1 MITVHLIANAHL
13 DPIWLWPWQAGL
25 DAALATCRSACDRL
39 DAHPDLICT
48 RGEASVYHQIER
60 IDLQLFQRIRKLMS
74 EERWSIVNGWWI
86 QPDCN
91 LPSGFAMRK
100 QIDLGRRYFRDR
112 FGQFPRVAYNVD
124 TFGHAATLPGLLR
137 EAGQDRCVMMR
148 PQEHEMKLPARL
160 FRWRGYDNG
169 PEVVTF
175 RIASAYNS
183 THGMTA
189 EHVQASLSDL
199 PAGVRHTMCFI
210 RVGDH
215 GGGPT
220 DEHIRWCH
228 KHEKSFD
235 GCRLVFSSPDRFF
248 DAIAGQVDLTHK
260 RRSGRDPY
268 QKRSN
273 RSARIGSAS
282 FSGVE
287 QRVPDAYSWRQA
299 SGKSRSAPA
308 PRTMGRHS
316 LQGVWDGVVRPKRP
330 TVQDVVQ
337 RDDGHAGEHP
347 PIGGIDASCRLCV
360 QP

>member
-1 MITVHLIANAHL
+1 VARRRNALQSARENEISGRRTPILFLLLTMITVHFIANAHL

-25 DAALATCRSACDRL
+25 DAALTTCRSACDRL
-39 DAHPDLICT
+39 DAHPDLLFT
-48 RGEASVYHQIER
+48 RGEAWVYHQIER
-60 IDLQLFQRIRKLMS
+60 IDPPLFQRIRAFVS
-74 EERWSIVNGWWI
+74 EGRWSIVNGWWI

-137 EAGQDRCVMMR
+137 EAGQDRYVMMR

-175 RIASAYNS
+175 RIADAYNS

-199 PAGVRHTMCFI
+199 PAGVQHTMCFI
-210 RVGDH
+210 GVGDH
-215 GGGPT
+215 GGRPT
-220 DEHIRWCH
+220 EEHLRWCR
-228 KHEKSFD
+228 KNENSFD

-248 DAIAGQVDLTHK
+248 DAISSHVDSLPLVTGELQMHAIGCYSVHRQVKT
-260 RRSGRDPY
+260 
-268 QKRSN
+268 
-273 RSARIGSAS
+273 A
-282 FSGVE
+282 V
-287 QRVPDAYSWRQA
+287 RQA
-299 SGKSRSAPA
+299 
-308 PRTMGRHS
+308 
-316 LQGVWDGVVRPKRP
+316 
-330 TVQDVVQ
+330 
-337 RDDGHAGEHP
+337 EH
-347 PIGGIDASCRLCV
+347 LLF
-360 QP
+360 